1 MADSVTRVN
10 PGSGVRFRAN
20 YKTCEGVLV
29 TRADLTAIKY
39 TVYALDSWKGSRTP
53 VPGHD
58 SVSVSLENF
67 LETGT
72 ETDTETGLEFNFS
85 LNISAKE
92 NPPFPNVG
100 TEYELEVILYD
111 ISEEPHADYVRCY
124 CTTNF

>member
-1 MADSVTRVN
+1 MAEYTTRVN
-10 PGSGVRFRAN
+10 PGSGVRFRAC

-29 TRADLTAIKY
+29 TRADLTSIEY
-39 TVYALDSWKGSRTP
+39 TVSALESWKGTRTP

-67 LETGT
+67 LESGT
-72 ETDTETGLEFNFS
+72 ETDPETGLEYNFS
-85 LNISAKE
+85 FSISAKE

-111 ISEEPHADYVRCY
+111 ITGEPHADYVRCY